1 MKTIDLILERRALKV
16 KFLIKSYRQVVI
28 RAFKKKIKLLKSPSH
43 AEVRWLSINHFR
55 QKRVQGIQS
64 LKKYISFLSLFCPQM
79 KKSSLLQNYRKRNLL
94 IQWQYN
100 KFTQCIIDTNHSK
113 ERSLRNI
120 ILQQLRRIEGIK
132 ISLSLTNK
140 RSPIK
145 FSMDFSQIS
154 NIMSK

>member
-94 IQWQYN
+94 ILWQYN

-113 ERSLRNI
+113 ERSLRNL

-140 RSPIK
+140 SSPIK

-154 NIMSK
+154 NTMSK